1 MSQLSDPPYTQAQM
15 TYDLR
20 RLRLKGL
27 VLRIPH
33 TNTYVP
39 TTDGIRAAVFY
50 TKLDHRLLHPLLRRP
65 PPTRHPR
72 TPPSPQHHRQ
82 RRDQV
87 HHQRT
92 TRYRRLK
99 LASTLNAV
107 GTEEP

>member
-1 MSQLSDPPYTQAQM
+1 MSQLLDRPYTQAQM

-50 TKLDHRLLHPLLRRP
+50 TKLDHRLLHPLLAAHLP
-65 PPTRHPR
+65 PAPPNSAKPS
-72 TPPSPQHHRQ
+72 TPS
-82 RRDQV
+82 
-87 HHQRT
+87 T
-92 TRYRRLK
+92 T
-99 LASTLNAV
+99 
-107 GTEEP
+107 P